1 MARGGW
7 VYVGAATGRKPTPQE
22 KSAITAACETLIKD
36 TLLPRHLPRIKR
48 TSYNYPVGI
57 TGKWHGNK
65 YRFVT
70 RYRSGFADNK
80 GEEFDAPFMRLEY
93 VNKGHFDVSWHRH
106 TGAWFRIQTHLSLQ
120 EALELIASGEFGP
133 HL

>member
-7 VYVGAATGRKPTPQE
+7 VYVGAATGNKPKPDE
-22 KSAITAACETLIKD
+22 KRAITVACEALITDKI
-36 TLLPRHLPRIKR
+36 LPRRLPRIKP
-48 TSYNYPVGI
+48 TKHNYPVGI

-70 RYRSGFADNK
+70 RYRSGFADNA
-80 GEEFDAPFMRLEY
+80 GEEFDAPFARLEY
-93 VNKGHFDVSWHRH
+93 VNKGHFDISWHRH
-106 TGAWFRIQTHLSLQ
+106 TGEWFRVHTHLSLK
-120 EALELIASGEFGP
+120 EALDLIASGEFGP

>member
-1 MARGGW
+1 MAKGRR
-7 VYVGAATGRKPTPQE
+7 VYVGAGTGNKPGPEE
-22 KSAITAACETLIKD
+22 KRTITAACERLIAEKIV
-36 TLLPRHLPRIKR
+36 PRCLPRIKR
-48 TSYNYPVGI
+48 TNYNYPVGI

-80 GEEFDAPFMRLEY
+80 GEEFDAPFVRLEY

-106 TGAWFRIQTHLSLQ
+106 TGEWFRVQTHLSLKD
-120 EALELIASGEFGP
+120 ALELIAGGQFGP